1 METKEQLIHHIKDWI
16 RVDEEIKLLQKQ
28 IKAKRVEK

>member
-16 RVDEEIKLLQKQ
+16 RVDEEIKLSKTN
-28 IKAKRVEK
+28 KSKTS